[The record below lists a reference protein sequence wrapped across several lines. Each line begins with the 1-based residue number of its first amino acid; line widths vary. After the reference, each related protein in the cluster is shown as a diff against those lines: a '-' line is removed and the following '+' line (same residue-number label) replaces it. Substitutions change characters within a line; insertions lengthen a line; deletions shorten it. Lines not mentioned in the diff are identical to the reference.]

1 MTVKNRLTI
10 GRWSFPVIEAFWYI
24 YAMQTILTPKNL
36 KSKAWLIRKR
46 PVIKVKVS
54 EHKVIC
60 LHLNHRLRW
69 STRDNTNHSSIE
81 PVLRSLHDPLKVTS
95 SGNDYRKDMTKDD
108 AQIQQMQITS
118 ASWLGMCLVN
128 RLTMVCG
135 ICNKAIGPR
144 IRDKIRDRYHIAR
157 MHVSK
162 QDLDSTYGENKDL
175 RKQRPKTDKTKTRK
189 RIPENKDS
197 VFSLSI
203 MIKDVIKR
211 ELSVYKNRVHLLD
224 SS

>member
-1 MTVKNRLTI
+1 
-10 GRWSFPVIEAFWYI
+10 
-24 YAMQTILTPKNL
+24 MQTILTPKNL

-54 EHKVIC
+54 EHKFIC

-69 STRDNTNHSSIE
+69 STRDNTNHSSIV

-95 SGNDYRKDMTKDD
+95 SGNDYRKNMTRDD

-118 ASWLGMCLVN
+118 ASWLGMCIVN

-157 MHVSK
+157 M
-162 QDLDSTYGENKDL
+162 STCRNRTLIPLMAKTKTSENKD
-175 RKQRPKTDKTKTRK
+175 RRPIKRRPENEYPKTRT
-189 RIPENKDS
+189 PY
-197 VFSLSI
+197 FLY
-203 MIKDVIKR
+203 
-211 ELSVYKNRVHLLD
+211 L
-224 SS
+224 

>member
-1 MTVKNRLTI
+1 MTIKHRLTI

-24 YAMQTILTPKNL
+24 YAKQTILTPKNL

-69 STRDNTNHSSIE
+69 STRDNTNHSSIV
-81 PVLRSLHDPLKVTS
+81 PVVRSLHDLLKVTS
-95 SGNDYRKDMTKDD
+95 SGNDYRKDMTRDD
-108 AQIQQMQITS
+108 AQIQQMQVTS
-118 ASWLGMCLVN
+118 ASWFGMCIVN

-144 IRDKIRDRYHIAR
+144 IRDKIRDRYHIAL
-157 MHVSK
+157 M
-162 QDLDSTYGENKDL
+162 STCRNRTLIPLMAKTKTSENKD
-175 RKQRPKTDKTKTRK
+175 RRPIKRRPENEYPKTRT
-189 RIPENKDS
+189 PY
-197 VFSLSI
+197 FLY
-203 MIKDVIKR
+203 
-211 ELSVYKNRVHLLD
+211 L
-224 SS
+224 

>member
-1 MTVKNRLTI
+1 MTIKNRLTI
-10 GRWSFPVIEAFWYI
+10 GRGSFPVIEAFWYI

-69 STRDNTNHSSIE
+69 STRDNTNHSSIV

-95 SGNDYRKDMTKDD
+95 SGSDYRKDMTRDD

-118 ASWLGMCLVN
+118 ASWLGMCIVN

-157 MHVSK
+157 M
-162 QDLDSTYGENKDL
+162 STCRNRTLIPLMPKTKTSENKD
-175 RKQRPKTDKTKTRK
+175 RRPIKRRPKNEYPKTRT
-189 RIPENKDS
+189 PY
-197 VFSLSI
+197 FLY
-203 MIKDVIKR
+203 
-211 ELSVYKNRVHLLD
+211 L
-224 SS
+224 

>member
-1 MTVKNRLTI
+1 MTIKNRLTL

-36 KSKAWLIRKR
+36 KSKAWLIRKM

-69 STRDNTNHSSIE
+69 STRDNTNHSSIV

-118 ASWLGMCLVN
+118 ASWLGMCIVN
-128 RLTMVCG
+128 GLTMGCG

-157 MHVSK
+157 MHVC
-162 QDLDSTYGENKDL
+162 TYARVETGPWFHLWRNQRPPKNEDPKTNA
-175 RKQRPKTDKTKTRK
+175 RKQGLRIFFIYNDKGCDQTRTKC
-189 RIPENKDS
+189 
-197 VFSLSI
+197 L
-203 MIKDVIKR
+203 
-211 ELSVYKNRVHLLD
+211 
-224 SS
+224 

>member
-1 MTVKNRLTI
+1 MTIKNRLTI

-46 PVIKVKVS
+46 PLIKVKVS

-69 STRDNTNHSSIE
+69 STRDNTNHSSIV

-95 SGNDYRKDMTKDD
+95 SGNDYRKDMTRDD

-118 ASWLGMCLVN
+118 ASWLGMCIVN

-157 MHVSK
+157 M
-162 QDLDSTYGENKDL
+162 STCRNRTLIPLVAKTKTSENKD
-175 RKQRPKTDKTKTRK
+175 RRPIKRRPENEYPKTRT
-189 RIPENKDS
+189 PY
-197 VFSLSI
+197 FLY
-203 MIKDVIKR
+203 
-211 ELSVYKNRVHLLD
+211 L
-224 SS
+224 

>member
-1 MTVKNRLTI
+1 
-10 GRWSFPVIEAFWYI
+10 
-24 YAMQTILTPKNL
+24 
-36 KSKAWLIRKR
+36 
-46 PVIKVKVS
+46 
-54 EHKVIC
+54 
-60 LHLNHRLRW
+60 
-69 STRDNTNHSSIE
+69 
-81 PVLRSLHDPLKVTS
+81 
-95 SGNDYRKDMTKDD
+95 
-108 AQIQQMQITS
+108 
-118 ASWLGMCLVN
+118 
-128 RLTMVCG
+128 MVCG

-157 MHVSK
+157 KHVSK